1 MKRPLVE
8 LGNFAMKFCLVL
20 TLAALTTSCKE
31 ANLAIDEVLG
41 RRSISSADSKQTSPQ
56 TLIPAVKRAPGATAP
71 EPQAQSPSAPAPL
84 PGQPKVQPAQTP
96 PAQPTDKPAAPHI
109 AMTGKKSAPGKMP
122 PKVGEEARQPQPFV
136 MGRVPFEVP
145 TEMLPPECPPSMP
158 LCKFDRSQLKL
169 VGVMQ
174 VSDGNYKG
182 MVEDPDGR
190 GYFVT
195 TGMMIGRATI
205 TQISNKGLILYDHR
219 TNQDVPMTLAS
230 EGIEG
235 ER

>member
-1 MKRPLVE
+1 MKRPLIG
-8 LGNFAMKFCLVL
+8 LGNFAMKLCL
-20 TLAALTTSCKE
+20 ALTIATLMASCQE
-31 ANLAIDEVLG
+31 ANLAIDKALG
-41 RRSISSADSKQTSPQ
+41 TRSISSADKQGSTPK
-56 TLIPAVKRAPGATAP
+56 LITAAKRAPGATAP
-71 EPQAQSPSAPAPL
+71 EPEAKTPSTPAPL
-84 PGQPKVQPAQTP
+84 PGQPKVQPAQEQS
-96 PAQPTDKPAAPHI
+96 AQPDKPAAPHV
-109 AMTGKKSAPGKMP
+109 AMTGKRSAPGKTP
-122 PKVGEEARQPQPFV
+122 PRVGEEARQPQPFA
-136 MGRVPFEVP
+136 MGRVPFEAP

-205 TQISNKGLILYDHR
+205 TQIYNKGLILYDHR

-230 EGIEG
+230 EGLE
-235 ER
+235 

>member
-1 MKRPLVE
+1 MKRPPIE
-8 LGNFAMKFCLVL
+8 LGNFAMKLCLVL
-20 TLAALTTSCKE
+20 TLASLVTGCEE
-31 ANLAIDEVLG
+31 ANLAIDKALG
-41 RRSISSADSKQTSPQ
+41 TRSISSADGKQSSAQ
-56 TLIPAVKRAPGATAP
+56 KLIPAVKQAPGAKAP
-71 EPQAQSPSAPAPL
+71 EPQDQTPSSPAPL
-84 PGQPKVQPAQTP
+84 PGQPKVQPAKEQ
-96 PAQPTDKPAAPHI
+96 PAQPGEKPAAPQI
-109 AMTGKKSAPGKMP
+109 VMTGKRSAPGKMP
-122 PKVGEEARQPQPFV
+122 PRAGEDAKQPQPFA
-136 MGRVPFEVP
+136 MGRVPFEAP

-205 TQISNKGLILYDHR
+205 TQIYNKGLILYDHR

-230 EGIEG
+230 EGIE
-235 ER
+235 